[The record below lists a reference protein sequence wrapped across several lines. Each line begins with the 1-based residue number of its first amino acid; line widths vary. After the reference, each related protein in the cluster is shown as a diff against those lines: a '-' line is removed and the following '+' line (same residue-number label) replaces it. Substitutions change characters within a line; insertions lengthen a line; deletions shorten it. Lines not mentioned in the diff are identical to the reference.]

1 MNKIEN
7 ILIPLFIGLVVLIS
21 FLLFMYFSTF
31 KYISLETAVWGAFG
45 DYIGGILNP
54 IFAFLSFTA
63 LIITLLY
70 QHKQLEQNREILQ
83 ETKNAILQNEKA
95 LKLNKIDLKLSRQ
108 ELRNS
113 TEQLKISAQAQN
125 EIEKTQKV
133 QQFDMLFTTML
144 SELNFMNTNFIEKEQ
159 ILEFYKIFESNDKI
173 EYKQVDLRKKYQLTR
188 YFIILYQVLK
198 QINDTNFLK
207 REEKK
212 KYSNIVRASLE
223 NSLLQLL
230 MLNCN
235 CEGYSDDFKEFYSLL
250 EKFSFLEHMDFQDLT
265 SENYKLNFDLFLC
278 LKNYKKEVFGK
289 SIYLDDVKK
298 VWYYSIVTKNISTN
312 SKYQFFLRLIYRR
325 PFILSTEIDGFKIT
339 LDFTKYKGRFVNL
352 HIFEISS
359 NIEKSFTIDLGNLN
373 LSFYSNSIIANIN
386 MSEME
391 IKIEIDKDDIW
402 ADVEFNYHRE
412 LDFNGSFKY
421 FNKISLKKV
430 I

>member
-1 MNKIEN
+1 
-7 ILIPLFIGLVVLIS
+7 
-21 FLLFMYFSTF
+21 MYFSTF

-70 QHKQLEQNREILQ
+70 QHKQLKQNQKILK
-83 ETKNAILQNEKA
+83 ETKKAIKQNEKA
-95 LKLNKIDLKLSRQ
+95 LKQNQKDLELSRN

-113 TEQLKISAQAQN
+113 NKQLKLSAQAQL
-125 EIEKTQKV
+125 EIEKTQKI

-144 SELNFMNTNFIEKEQ
+144 SELNFMNTNFIEKGQ

-207 REEKK
+207 KEEKK

-235 CEGYSDDFKEFYSLL
+235 CEGYNDDFKEFYLLL

-265 SENYKLNFDLFLC
+265 SENYKLNFDLLLC

-289 SIYLDDVKK
+289 SIFLDAVKNI
-298 VWYYSIVTKNISTN
+298 WYYPIIAKNISTN
-312 SKYQFFLRLIYRR
+312 SKYQFFLRLLYMRS
-325 PFILSTEIDGFKIT
+325 FILCTLKNGFKIK
-339 LDFTKYKGRFVNL
+339 LDFVEYKGRFLQL
-352 HIFEISS
+352 HILEVSS
-359 NIEKSFTIDLGNLN
+359 KIEEKFLIDLRE
-373 LSFYSNSIIANIN
+373 LSIDFYYKNIYANIDVDDFKIRFVIDETDIIAYIN
-386 MSEME
+386 
-391 IKIEIDKDDIW
+391 
-402 ADVEFNYHRE
+402 F
-412 LDFNGSFKY
+412 DFNPRKTFGFLNKFKY
-421 FNKISLKKV
+421 FQEVKLIKS